1 MALREFQDQDQS
13 LALRQ
18 SHHNLQS
25 MPSGGKKTKLN
36 KVVLGDRLQDK
47 VNKGIVEAA

>member
-18 SHHNLQS
+18 SHHKFTINAIWREKDKAEQ
-25 MPSGGKKTKLN
+25 GGSW
-36 KVVLGDRLQDK
+36 
-47 VNKGIVEAA
+47 